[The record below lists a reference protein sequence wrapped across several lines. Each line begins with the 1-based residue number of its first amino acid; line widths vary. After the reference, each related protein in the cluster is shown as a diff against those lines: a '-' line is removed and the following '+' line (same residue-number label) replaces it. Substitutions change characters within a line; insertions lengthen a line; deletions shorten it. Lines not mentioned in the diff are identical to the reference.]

1 VIARDG
7 EVLKVQGPV
16 TLNTVPGLLESIGDA
31 LPAGVRRIDLSG
43 ATEVDSSA
51 VAFALELQRRS
62 GGSVSLQNAPEAM
75 RNLAQLYGVS
85 SLLGLGA
92 E

>member
-1 VIARDG
+1 MIEHDG
-7 EVLKVQGPV
+7 EVLRVQGPV
-16 TLNTVPGLLESIGDA
+16 TLDTVPGLLESIGA
-31 LPAGVRRIDLSG
+31 AVPAGVRRIDLSG

-62 GGSVSLQNAPEAM
+62 GGAMSVQNAPVPM
-75 RNLAQLYGVS
+75 RNLARLYGVS
-85 SLLGLGA
+85 SLLGLDT